1 MFDLHCPWHPH
12 LHQHLRECKCLKSSA
27 LSPPFLPLN
36 AEHVCNNETTVNSC
50 LFSHTQ
56 TMSVNLRLF
65 SQKITMNANRS
76 VYKQPRLHVFHLFDI
91 KLAQSV
97 AHNHLS

>member
-1 MFDLHCPWHPH
+1 
-12 LHQHLRECKCLKSSA
+12 
-27 LSPPFLPLN
+27 
-36 AEHVCNNETTVNSC
+36 
-50 LFSHTQ
+50 
-56 TMSVNLRLF
+56 MSVNLRLF

-97 AHNHLS
+97 AHKHFS